1 MSAFDAV
8 PPLANGRRLVLGS
21 MSPFRRQ
28 LLLKLGLP
36 FAVHA
41 PHIDEQPQ
49 PDETAMALVA
59 RLAREKAAAVG
70 AQYADA
76 LVIGSDQV
84 AVIDDQILGKPG
96 NHDRAVAQLT
106 ACSGRA
112 VQFFTG
118 LCVLDTATGAIH
130 AGVVPFT
137 VHFRSLTAAEIDSYL
152 RREQPYNAAGSFKSE
167 GLGIALFAR
176 LEGDDPNALVGLP
189 LILLTQL
196 LAAAGVSV
204 LTDPAAT

>member
-49 PDETAMALVA
+49 PGETAMALVA